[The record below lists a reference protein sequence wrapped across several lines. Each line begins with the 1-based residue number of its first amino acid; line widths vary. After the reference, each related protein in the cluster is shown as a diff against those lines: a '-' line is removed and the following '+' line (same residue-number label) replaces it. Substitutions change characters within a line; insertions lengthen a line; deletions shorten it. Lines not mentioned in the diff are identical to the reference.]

1 MAKIPKVLVLTNDSK
16 TRKLTPKRLR
26 VSTACLT
33 CRRKKRRCD
42 GNQPCFYCNQ
52 NHLKCDYPTLSK
64 PVTSESTPNLTSKS
78 NINAISTSTST
89 SKSTPSSTPTSNI
102 PVFKREQGNFTLFN
116 NLIHN
121 EQSIDE
127 QHIPSSL
134 VSKSS
139 NVIDYKH
146 IVEVLFTKEN
156 LKNIVKNNNN
166 NNNNDINEFLVK
178 LIDSN
183 VNKEGLLNLN
193 GIKMGDTSILPPR
206 EIALK
211 LILKTWNYACV
222 LFRFYHRP
230 TLIKILDSL
239 YETKNH
245 PKTLNEIRA
254 EALIYS
260 VLAVGALFSKD
271 EYSDNND
278 DGDIAT
284 STSKKD
290 FYGDEGL
297 NFFIK
302 SKTLIDFSDV
312 SDIYSIQTLFMLT
325 LFLQC
330 SANLKACYH
339 YIGIALRSAIKEGLY
354 KSSSLHGPTP
364 IEDETKKR
372 LFWSIYKVDIYMN
385 CIFGLPPS
393 MDMDNID
400 QELPLDL
407 DDERISANGIID
419 LPAGVEYHKISSC
432 GMNNEHTKLILV
444 MSKIYEYTSQ
454 LTLAKILHKTEL
466 ASHVN
471 DLELQLKRWYDQLP
485 SELKPTSKMV
495 SMFINEKNNYYL
507 KPQKL
512 LQLDF
517 LLTRLILYKPFF
529 HFITLNVNDYPNLE
543 YQIRMSMNC
552 IKISIE
558 IIKLSYEMIN
568 MKLLN
573 GTYWYAIHT
582 IYYSFVCLTIYKY
595 QLKER
600 VDMERLKEIEN
611 VCDIGYKILI
621 ELQKISNAGKRI
633 LKVLELIFKQFNDK
647 FLELNRQLINSLQD
661 FKQNDMGMSSD
672 DQNTTNNND
681 NNNILTP
688 MRSDYLDMSSVVM
701 SESHPSYENEIENDD
716 LYNGLLTN
724 PDDNSED
731 LIFNSQNFL
740 NQLLD
745 ELDI

>member
-1 MAKIPKVLVLTNDSK
+1 MAKIPKVLVLSTDSK

-33 CRRKKRRCD
+33 CRKKKRRCD
-42 GNQPCFYCNQ
+42 GNQPCRYCYQ
-52 NHLKCDYPTLSK
+52 RHMECDYPNVAK
-64 PVTSESTPNLTSKS
+64 PVTSKSAPNLSS
-78 NINAISTSTST
+78 NLNCDT
-89 SKSTPSSTPTSNI
+89 TPTSNSPLMKKEENDI
-102 PVFKREQGNFTLFN
+102 SLFKD
-116 NLIHN
+116 LIHKKHA
-121 EQSIDE
+121 E
-127 QHIPSSL
+127 QHLDEGLVFSSP
-134 VSKSS
+134 VNKSR
-139 NVIDYKH
+139 NVIDYKR
-146 IVEVLFTKEN
+146 IVETLFTKDN
-156 LKNIVKNNNN
+156 LEQIVKKNINNNN
-166 NNNNDINEFLVK
+166 NNNNGSDINEYLVN
-178 LIDSN
+178 LIETN
-183 VNKEGLLNLN
+183 INKESLLNLN
-193 GIKMGDTSILPPR
+193 GVRIGNTTILPPR

-211 LILKTWNYACV
+211 LIMKTWNYACI

-239 YETKNH
+239 YENKHH
-245 PKTLNEIRA
+245 PRTLDDIRA

-271 EYSDNND
+271 DNTTSTDVCAD
-278 DGDIAT
+278 DGV
-284 STSKKD
+284 K
-290 FYGDEGL
+290 
-297 NFFIK
+297 FFIK

-339 YIGIALRSAIKEGLY
+339 YIGIALRSAVKEGLY
-354 KSSSLHGPTP
+354 KSSSLLGPTP

-400 QELPLDL
+400 QELPLDV
-407 DDERISANGIID
+407 DDERITSTGIIESQD
-419 LPAGVEYHKISSC
+419 KTDYHKISSC

-454 LTLAKILHKTEL
+454 LTLSKILHRTEL
-466 ASHVN
+466 QTRIN
-471 DLELQLKRWYDQLP
+471 DLEVQLDRWYDQLP
-485 SELKPTSKMV
+485 SELKPTYKMT
-495 SMFINEKNNYYL
+495 SMAENDYYL

-517 LLTRLILYKPFF
+517 LLTKLILYKPFF
-529 HFITLNVNDYPNLE
+529 HFITLNVDEYPNLE
-543 YQIRMSMNC
+543 FQIQMSMNC

-558 IIKLSYEMIN
+558 IIRLSYDMIN
-568 MKLLN
+568 MNLLN

-595 QLKER
+595 QLKGRFEIEI
-600 VDMERLKEIEN
+600 DKLNEIEN

-621 ELQKISNAGKRI
+621 ELQKISSAGKRI
-633 LKVLELIFKQFNDK
+633 LTVLELIFKQFNDK
-647 FLELNRQLINSLQD
+647 FLELNQQLINSIQD
-661 FKQNDMGMSSD
+661 FKRTDTKPQPS
-672 DQNTTNNND
+672 TTGD
-681 NNNILTP
+681 VTSTILTP
-688 MRSDYLDMSSVVM
+688 MRSDYFDMNETAEQQQPPSSLTQDNTAAPPPPPGNLHIDNQVGMDTDV
-701 SESHPSYENEIENDD
+701 
-716 LYNGLLTN
+716 YNSLIAN
-724 PDDNSED
+724 PDDNAD

-740 NQLLD
+740 NKLLD
-745 ELDI
+745 ELDIGI